1 MNLAAKD
8 IRHNVGRFGLTTI
21 GIGMLLMVVM
31 GMGGIYRG
39 IEADATLL
47 IDEVGADIWVVQK
60 DTRGPFAEISR
71 VQSNLLYRLEA
82 VQGLYNAREFVF
94 HTVQRE
100 HEGRALR
107 IAILGL
113 SWPRDKGAWLVLTE
127 GRPLVQNHY
136 EMIADQSLGLRL
148 GEKVQLAKESYEV
161 VGITSSMM
169 SAAGD
174 GLGFVTVADAQAIQ
188 FDTSGEAL
196 RLERAARKIRGED
209 SEIGANMPILLDQA
223 NRPSMEIPALSRP
236 QISAVM
242 ASVEAGTD
250 IDQVME
256 NLTGWSDVSV
266 FTRQGQRDLL
276 LKGSVEKV
284 RKQIGLFRI
293 LLTIIAAIIM
303 ALILYTL
310 TLDKIHT
317 IALLKLVG
325 APNSKILGLIMQES
339 LFIGVLGYGIAYLLG
354 QRIFPNFPRRVI
366 LINDDLVQLGLI
378 VIVISVVASFLGIW
392 KAMRVSPNEALS

>member
-8 IRHNVGRFGLTTI
+8 IRHNIGRFALTTV

-39 IEADATLL
+39 IVADATML
-47 IDEVGADIWVVQK
+47 IDEIGADIWVVQK

-71 VQSNLLYRLEA
+71 LPANLLYRVES
-82 VQGLYNAREFVF
+82 VRGVEDVREFVF
-94 HTVQRE
+94 HTVQRDY
-100 HEGRALR
+100 EGSALR

-113 SWPRDKGAWLVLTE
+113 SWPRDTGAWVSLIE

-136 EMIADQSLGLRL
+136 EMIADESLGLSL
-148 GEKVQLAKESYEV
+148 GEKIQLGKESYEV
-161 VGITSSMM
+161 VGITKSMI

-174 GLGFVTVADAQAIQ
+174 GIGFVTAADALAIQ
-188 FDTSGEAL
+188 FNTSGEAL
-196 RLERAARKIRGED
+196 RLERAARKVRGENSD
-209 SEIGANMPILLDQA
+209 IGANMPILLEQA
-223 NRPSMEIPALSRP
+223 SRASAELPAFSRP

-242 ASVEAGTD
+242 ASISPGVDPA
-250 IDQVME
+250 QVIAKLE
-256 NLTGWSDVSV
+256 GWSDVSV
-266 FTRQGQRDLL
+266 YTSQGQRDLL
-276 LKGSVEKV
+276 LKGTVEKV
-284 RKQIGLFRI
+284 RLQIGLFRV

-325 APNSKILGLIMQES
+325 APNSRILGLIIQES
-339 LFIGVLGYGIAYLLG
+339 LFIGVLGFGIAYLVG
-354 QRIFPNFPRRVI
+354 QRLFPNFPRRVI
-366 LINDDLVQLGLI
+366 LTNEDLLQLGMI
-378 VIVISVVASFLGIW
+378 VIVISIASSFLGIW